1 LNKLPD
7 ILDKGLAVVFCGIN
21 PALSAAEAGHHFV
34 ARSNRFWRAIHLA
47 GFTPAEIPPEND
59 RTILRHGC
67 GLTAVVERPTARA
80 EQVSA
85 QEFVAAAAPFE
96 QKIAFYAP
104 RFVAFLGKPAY
115 STLSNRRDIAWGSQA
130 AMLGGAEVWVL
141 PNPSGRNRAFNLDQ
155 LVGAYRELNRAATQG
170 QPCA

>member
-104 RFVAFLGKPAY
+104 RFVAFLGKLAY
-115 STLSNRRDIAWGSQA
+115 SALSNRRDIAWGPQA